1 MKAVVAPVKN
11 VIATQTA
18 FDSLCTRSYG
28 VPGIG
33 LIHGPTGFGKTTAV
47 AYLFNQVNG
56 VLVRAR
62 ANDTPSSLLGRIVS
76 ELGSQP
82 CGRNAKMVD
91 YIIEQMSMHERP
103 LFIDEADYLMD
114 DNKLIDTMRDLYDAT
129 EVPVVLIGM
138 DQIAR
143 RISTR
148 KQFFNR
154 ISEWIEFRAADLDD
168 VQTMANAMLEFSIQ
182 VEPELLEQLRQSAG
196 GEMRRI
202 TIGLSQIEKLAI
214 ANELDYVTQQHWG
227 DMPFHGLRRQIA

>member
-33 LIHGPTGFGKTTAV
+33 LIHGETGRGKTTAV

-62 ANDTPSSLLGRIVS
+62 ANDTTSSLLGRIVS
-76 ELGSQP
+76 ELGSAP
-82 CGRNAKMVD
+82 MGRNSRMVD

-103 LFIDEADYLMD
+103 LFIDEADYLMGD
-114 DNKLIDTMRDLYDAT
+114 IKMLETIRDLYDAT

-154 ISEWIEFRAADLDD
+154 ISEWVEFKPADLDD
-168 VQTMANAMLEFSIQ
+168 VMTMANEMLEDDIR
-182 VEPELLEQLRQSAG
+182 VDPDLLEQLRLSSN

-202 TIGLSQIEKLAI
+202 TIGLAQIEKLAR
-214 ANELDYVTQQHWG
+214 ANDLDCVMPEHWG
-227 DMPFHGLRRQIA
+227 DMPFHGLRKAGK

>member
-33 LIHGPTGFGKTTAV
+33 LIHGETGRGKTTAV

-62 ANDTPSSLLGRIVS
+62 ANDTTSSLLSRIVS
-76 ELGSQP
+76 ELGSAP
-82 CGRNAKMVD
+82 MGRNSRMVD
-91 YIIEQMSMHERP
+91 YIIEQMSMFERP
-103 LFIDEADYLMD
+103 LFIDEADYLMGD
-114 DNKLIDTMRDLYDAT
+114 IKMLETIRDLYDAT

-154 ISEWIEFRAADLDD
+154 ISEWVEFKPADLDD
-168 VQTMANAMLEFSIQ
+168 VMVMADEMLEDGIR
-182 VEPELLEQLRQSAG
+182 VDPDLLEQLRQSAN

-202 TIGLSQIEKLAI
+202 TIGLAQIEKLAR
-214 ANELDYVTQQHWG
+214 ANDLEYVMPNHWG
-227 DMPFHGLRRQIA
+227 DMPFHGLRKPGN

>member
-33 LIHGPTGFGKTTAV
+33 LIHGETGRGKTTAV

-62 ANDTPSSLLGRIVS
+62 ANDTTSSLLGRIMS
-76 ELGSQP
+76 ELGSTP
-82 CGRNAKMVD
+82 SGRNSRMVD
-91 YIIEQMSMHERP
+91 YIIEQMSMFERP
-103 LFIDEADYLMD
+103 LFVDEADYLMGD
-114 DNKLIDTMRDLYDAT
+114 IKMLETIRDLYDAT

-154 ISEWIEFRAADLDD
+154 ISEWVEFKPADLDD
-168 VQTMANAMLEFSIQ
+168 VMVMADEMLEDGIR
-182 VEPELLEQLRQSAG
+182 VDPDLLEQLRQSAN

-202 TIGLSQIEKLAI
+202 TIGLAQIEKLAR
-214 ANELDYVTQQHWG
+214 ANDLDYVMPEHWG
-227 DMPFHGLRRQIA
+227 DMPFHGLRKAAK